1 MKILFWNTH
10 NNENINPILTE
21 IILEERISVVALAEY
36 AADIS
41 NLVELLGENGVYMSP
56 YFTLGCDRIKILGT
70 VRDVSPAA
78 HTRYASIQVFNGSDI
93 FCCIHLPSK
102 TNADSPKRGIAVS
115 KIVREI
121 ENLEAK
127 YGTKN
132 TIIVGDFNVNPYEPE
147 CLEAQYF
154 HGIPVSE
161 DAEKMS
167 RVVMEETFNMFY
179 NPMWNLLGD
188 FDSPPGTYYLS
199 TNEVS
204 CPFWNLFDQVIIR
217 PHIRHRFEDSSLRI
231 VTSTEMIDLLDD
243 NGHPN
248 RRISDHLPIVF
259 EIKEANHE

>member
-10 NNENINPILTE
+10 NNENINPILAE
-21 IILEERISVVALAEY
+21 IVLEERISVVALAEY
-36 AADIS
+36 TADIS
-41 NLVELLGENGVYMSP
+41 ELVDRIAENGVYMAP

-70 VRDVSPAA
+70 VKDVSPAA
-78 HTRYASIQVFNGSDI
+78 HTRYASIQVFNKSDI

-102 TNADSPKRGIAVS
+102 THADSSKRGIAVS

-121 ENLEAK
+121 ENLETK

-154 HGIPVSE
+154 HGIPASE
-161 DAEKMS
+161 DAAKMS

-188 FDSPPGTYYLS
+188 FDSPPGTYYMS
-199 TNEVS
+199 TNETS

-217 PHIRHRFEDSSLRI
+217 PHIRHRFEDNTLRI
-231 VTSTEMIDLLDD
+231 ITNTEMINLLDK

-248 RRISDHLPIVF
+248 KKISDHLPIVF